1 MIPSEVLKRIRK
13 IEIKT
18 RRIVSSSM
26 SGEYHSSFK
35 GRGINFAEVREY
47 APGDEIRF
55 IDWNVT
61 AKMDK
66 PFVKVFDE
74 ERELVVYLVVD
85 ISGSGQFGSQ
95 DILKCDLLA
104 ELAAVLGFSATSNND
119 KVGLV
124 LFSDQVES
132 YTVPKKG
139 RQQMMRIL
147 RDIFYFQPKSK
158 KTNISNALEFVQKI
172 AKKKGIVFL
181 ISDFMDQNYEKN
193 MQLLAKSHD
202 LVPICIE
209 DPREY
214 HIPKSGVVLLED
226 AETGEELYLDTS
238 SKRVRETFSTIAM
251 ARKLEQDRFF
261 SSLGLSPIR
270 IRAGEPFIKPL
281 MTYFKARKH

>member
-18 RRIVSSSM
+18 RRIVSSAM

-74 ERELVVYLVVD
+74 ERELTVFLVVD
-85 ISGSGQFGSQ
+85 ISGSGDFGSQ
-95 DILKCDLLA
+95 DLLKCDLLA
-104 ELAAVLGFSATSNND
+104 ELSAVLGFSAVANND

-124 LFSDQVES
+124 LFSDEIES
-132 YTVPKKG
+132 YAVPKKG
-139 RQQMMRIL
+139 RQHMMRIL
-147 RDIFYFQPKSK
+147 RDIFYHQPRSK
-158 KTNISNALEFVQKI
+158 KTSLSTALEFVQRV

-181 ISDFMDQNYEKN
+181 VSDFLDQNYEKN
-193 MQLLAKSHD
+193 LQILSKSHD
-202 LVPICIE
+202 VIPICIE
-209 DPREY
+209 DPRECQ
-214 HIPKSGVVLLED
+214 IPKSGVVLLED
-226 AETGEELYLDTS
+226 AETGETLCLDTN
-238 SKRVRETFSTIAM
+238 SKRVRETYSNIAM
-251 ARKLEQDRFF
+251 TRRMEQDRFF
-261 SSLGLSPIR
+261 SSLGLNMVR
-270 IRAGEPFIKPL
+270 IQAGQPFIKPL
-281 MTYFKARKH
+281 MTYFKSRKR